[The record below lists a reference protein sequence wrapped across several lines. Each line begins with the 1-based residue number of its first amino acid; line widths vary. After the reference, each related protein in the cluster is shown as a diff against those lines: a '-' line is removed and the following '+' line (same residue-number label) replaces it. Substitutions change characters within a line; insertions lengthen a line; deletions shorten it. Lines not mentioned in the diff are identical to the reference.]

1 MIVFGRANAQ
11 SYSYSYT
18 DPCNG
23 NTKTLSVPIN
33 GAVAVSYYGQVQNF
47 TYNEIT
53 NGALENWA
61 SSIYS
66 QYGGNNPCASIVGL
80 PTAINITQG
89 TVYNTIGILNTL
101 SMIADVAGSTNI
113 LGGATTAIGGSGE
126 NSEGGGNGNNG
137 KKPNNSPSNSNTN
150 SSTQGSTNP
159 STTPNGGGSATGS
172 NNTNTNNQQ
181 SNGNNSNGNVS
192 GNNGGNGTNSG
203 NTNPNGSSTT
213 TPSQTQGSTPGNAG
227 STGGAGTTGNGSTT
241 NSGSGSTGSQG
252 TNGTTGSGSGENG
265 SGSGTTNPSSN
276 TNNTTTEE
284 GKGSTNITAG
294 ATNTVRA
301 DGAGGS
307 SDESNKGNK
316 SSGNSKEGGK
326 PQIIASSD
334 FVGFNFRNSEVTKG
348 LKATG
353 GYTALR
359 WDGQRAS
366 GVLADYTSAQNGPNI
381 TGYYAYIKPKATT
394 LISLTA
400 TFGFEGIGSQY
411 ATVAVGQMRSFK
423 SKKFKP
429 LNKLKVVYM
438 ATASMGYV
446 YREPFLGTATIAG
459 GMYDFK
465 IGKRLDIKLLN
476 LLVYSPYVSY
486 YNDIVLKSP
495 FVMLPSVGTNIGIT
509 KRFKFNI
516 NVGGA
521 WAIKAEAMNYTVTMG
536 TRLML

>member
-11 SYSYSYT
+11 SYTYSYT

-23 NTKTLSVPIN
+23 NTKYLSVPIN

-53 NGALENWA
+53 SGALETWA

-66 QYGGNNPCASIVGL
+66 QFGGNNPCASIVGL

-89 TVYNTIGILNTL
+89 TVYNTIGILGTL
-101 SMIADVAGSTNI
+101 SMIADVASVAGSTNI
-113 LGGATTAIGGSGE
+113 LGGATATIGGSGG
-126 NSEGGGNGNNG
+126 NSEGDGNGNNG
-137 KKPNNSPSNSNTN
+137 QKSNNSPSNSNTN

-159 STTPNGGGSATGS
+159 STTPNGGGSTTGS

-181 SNGNNSNGNVS
+181 SNGNNSNGSVP
-192 GNNGGNGTNSG
+192 GNNGGNGSNGSGTNG
-203 NTNPNGSSTT
+203 NGSSSSSSSS
-213 TPSQTQGSTPGNAG
+213 SQTSGTSGTSGTTSGTGNTGST
-227 STGGAGTTGNGSTT
+227 TGTGTQGTNGST
-241 NSGSGSTGSQG
+241 SGSGSGGQGSTNTGNETNNQG
-252 TNGTTGSGSGENG
+252 TTT
-265 SGSGTTNPSSN
+265 PP
-276 TNNTTTEE
+276 TEE
-284 GKGSTNITAG
+284 KGSTNITAG
-294 ATNTVRA
+294 GTNTVKA
-301 DGAGGS
+301 DGQGGS
-307 SDESNKGNK
+307 SDESNKGSK
-316 SSGNSKEGGK
+316 SPGNSKEGGK

-334 FVGFNFRNSEVTKG
+334 FVGFNFRNSEVTQG

-366 GVLADYTSAQNGPNI
+366 GVLADYTSAQKGPNV
-381 TGYYAYIKPKATT
+381 TGYYAFIKPKATT

-400 TFGFEGIGSQY
+400 TLGFEGIGSQY
-411 ATVAVGQMRSFK
+411 GTLAIGQMRSFK
-423 SKKFKP
+423 SKKFP
-429 LNKLKVVYM
+429 AINKLKVVYM
-438 ATASMGYV
+438 ATASVGYV
-446 YREPFLGTATIAG
+446 YKEPFLGTATIAG

-465 IGKRLDIKLLN
+465 IGRRLDIKLMN

-509 KRFKFNI
+509 RRFKFNI

>member
-53 NGALENWA
+53 NGALESWA
-61 SSIYS
+61 SSIYN

-89 TVYNTIGILNTL
+89 TVYNTIGILGTL
-101 SMIADVAGSTNI
+101 SMIADVASVAGSTNM
-113 LGGATTAIGGSGE
+113 LSGTVGTIGNAGSGD
-126 NSEGGGNGNNG
+126 NGSG
-137 KKPNNSPSNSNTN
+137 DKKSNNSSSNSNTN
-150 SSTQGSTNP
+150 STTQGSTNQG
-159 STTPNGGGSATGS
+159 TTANGGSSNNGS
-172 NNTNTNNQQ
+172 NGNQTT
-181 SNGNNSNGNVS
+181 NGNNSNGNVP
-192 GNNGGNGTNSG
+192 GNNGGNGTNSS
-203 NTNPNGSSTT
+203 NTNSNGGSSS
-213 TPSQTQGSTPGNAG
+213 TPAQTQGSTPGNAG
-227 STGGAGTTGNGSTT
+227 SAGGSGTTGNGSTT

-252 TNGTTGSGSGENG
+252 TNGTSGSGSGENG

-294 ATNTVRA
+294 ATNTVKA

-316 SSGNSKEGGK
+316 SPGNSKEGGK

-334 FVGFNFRNSEVTKG
+334 FVGFNFRNSDVNTG

-366 GVLADYTSAQNGPNI
+366 GLLADYTSAQRGPNV
-381 TGYYAYIKPKATT
+381 TGYYAWIKPKSTT
-394 LISLTA
+394 LISGTLTL
-400 TFGFEGIGSQY
+400 GFEGLGSQY
-411 ATVAVGQMRSFK
+411 GTIAIGQMRSFK
-423 SKKFKP
+423 SKKFP
-429 LNKLKVVYM
+429 SLNKLKAVYM
-438 ATASMGYV
+438 ATGSFGYV
-446 YREPFLGTATIAG
+446 YKEAFIGTAAIAG
-459 GMYDFK
+459 GMYDLK
-465 IGKRLDIKLLN
+465 IGKRIDIKLMSLF
-476 LLVYSPYVSY
+476 VYSPYVSY

-495 FVMLPSVGTNIGIT
+495 FVVLPSIGTNIGIT

-521 WAIKAEAMNYTVTMG
+521 WAIKAEPMNYTVTMG

>member
-101 SMIADVAGSTNI
+101 SMIADVASVAGSTNM
-113 LGGATTAIGGSGE
+113 LSGTVGTIGNAGSGD
-126 NSEGGGNGNNG
+126 NQSGD
-137 KKPNNSPSNSNTN
+137 KKSNNSSSNSNTN
-150 SSTQGSTNP
+150 STTQGSTTQG
-159 STTPNGGGSATGS
+159 TTANGGSSNNGS
-172 NNTNTNNQQ
+172 NGNQTT
-181 SNGNNSNGNVS
+181 NGNNSNGNVP
-192 GNNGGNGTNSG
+192 GNNGGNGSNSG
-203 NTNPNGSSTT
+203 TPNTNGGSSTT
-213 TPSQTQGSTPGNAG
+213 PAQTQGNTPGNAG

-316 SSGNSKEGGK
+316 SPGNSKEGGK

-411 ATVAVGQMRSFK
+411 ATVAFGQMRSFK